1 MKSLRIFSL
10 LLCSSISAFSQTN
23 SSFHDFEVR
32 TILGDTISLSQ
43 FAGKK
48 VMVVN
53 TASFCS
59 YTYQYGLLE
68 SLREQYSTAYN
79 FEILGFPCND
89 FGNQEPGHDST
100 ILEFCTNT
108 YNVQFPMMSAIHI
121 RTGDTAAVYKWLQR
135 SELNGVS
142 DAIVDWNFNK
152 FLIDEDGNWVDHFTS
167 TVSPFDTAIVEW
179 ITSDGISTRINEIP
193 QEDLKIF
200 NGPNNSIQLQ
210 YEGNSTLA
218 QFNLYSIDGKLIQ
231 AKNFNLISGSQTLPL
246 DNSIIKNGIYFVK
259 ITFENKL
266 IHHPIVL
273 FGSN

>member
-1 MKSLRIFSL
+1 MKSLRIFSI
-10 LLCSSISAFSQTN
+10 LLCSSISVFSQTN

-135 SELNGVS
+135 EELNGVS

-152 FLIDEDGNWVDHFTS
+152 FLIDEEGNWVDHFTS
-167 TVSPFDTAIVEW
+167 TVSPFDTAIVNW
-179 ITSDGISTRINEIP
+179 ITSGSTSTNTESLPSKLLRIFSTTEQSINILYHGLPTRANISLYALDGR
-193 QEDLKIF
+193 
-200 NGPNNSIQLQ
+200 
-210 YEGNSTLA
+210 
-218 QFNLYSIDGKLIQ
+218 LIQ
-231 AKNFNLISGSQTLPL
+231 SQSLNLVNGYQLASFGGMNIP
-246 DNSIIKNGIYFVK
+246 NGIYLTK
-259 ITFENKL
+259 IELNNKL
-266 IHHPIVL
+266 NYNQIVL
-273 FGSN
+273 INSN

>member
-1 MKSLRIFSL
+1 MKSLWIFLIL
-10 LLCSSISAFSQTN
+10 LYSSISAFSQTN

-59 YTYQYGLLE
+59 YTFQYGLLE

-89 FGNQEPGHDST
+89 FGNQEPGHDTT

-108 YNVQFPMMSAIHI
+108 YNVQFPMMSSIHI
-121 RTGDTAAVYKWLQR
+121 QTGDTAAVYKWLQR
-135 SELNGVS
+135 GELNGVS

-152 FLIDEDGNWVDHFTS
+152 FLIDEEGNWVDHFTS
-167 TVSPFDTAIVEW
+167 TVSPFDTAIVNW
-179 ITSDGISTRINEIP
+179 ITSGSTSTNTESLPSKLLRIFSTTEQSINILYHGLPTRANISLYALDGR
-193 QEDLKIF
+193 
-200 NGPNNSIQLQ
+200 
-210 YEGNSTLA
+210 
-218 QFNLYSIDGKLIQ
+218 LIQ
-231 AKNFNLISGSQTLPL
+231 SQSLNLVNGYQLASFGGMNIP
-246 DNSIIKNGIYFVK
+246 NGIYLTK
-259 ITFENKL
+259 IELNNKL
-266 IHHPIVL
+266 NYNQIVL
-273 FGSN
+273 INSN

>member
-1 MKSLRIFSL
+1 MKSLWIFL
-10 LLCSSISAFSQTN
+10 MLLCSSFNVFSQTN
-23 SSFHDFEVR
+23 SSFHDFQVR

-53 TASFCS
+53 TASFCA
-59 YTYQYGLLE
+59 YTYQYGQLE

-142 DAIVDWNFNK
+142 DAFVDWNFNK
-152 FLIDEDGNWVDHFTS
+152 FLIDEDGNWVEHFTS
-167 TVSPFDTAIVEW
+167 TVSPFDTSIVNW
-179 ITSDGISTRINEIP
+179 ITSNGISTRINEIP

-218 QFNLYSIDGKLIQ
+218 QFTLYSIDGKLIQ
-231 AKNFNLISGSQTLPL
+231 AKNFNLINGSQTLPL
-246 DNSIIKNGIYFVK
+246 ENSNIKNGIYFIK
-259 ITFENKL
+259 IAFENKL

-273 FGSN
+273 SGSN